1 LEGVGNT
8 AIEQGVRLS
17 GSRNTQ
23 LFIGNTKL
31 IRVQRVNFFFYDKSF
46 PAANK
51 RPLKNCR
58 EKKFPIFIEKQS
70 PEPKRQQPGT
80 GFTK

>member
-23 LFIGNTKL
+23 LFIDNKN
-31 IRVQRVNFFFYDKSF
+31 IFFYDKSF